1 MEGVEDGPL
10 GLVRDVGHQLREED
24 GPGAG
29 EEAEHGGGH
38 RGEVAGGQARPQQP
52 PAAAVQRDVE
62 SEAEVGS
69 PGQTRLG
76 NIQLSRSR

>member
-1 MEGVEDGPL
+1 MEGVEDGSL

-24 GPGAG
+24 GSGAG

-38 RGEVAGGQARPQQP
+38 RREVGGGEARPHQP

-62 SEAEVGS
+62 REAEVGS
-69 PGQTRLG
+69 SGQSRLG
-76 NIQLSRSR
+76 NTQLS